1 MLSFSSIQ
9 AQNEAAIWYFGFN
22 AGLDF
27 NSGAPVALTNGMLS
41 TNEGCSTISN
51 SNGQLLFYT
60 DGIRVWD
67 KSHNVMPNGTG
78 LFGNPSSTQS
88 GIIVPKPN
96 NPNLYYIFTV
106 DVEAGPNGLRYSEVD
121 LTLNGGNGDVN
132 ANKNI
137 LLTTPTAEKISA
149 IEHTNGNDIWVIT
162 HEWNSNNFFA
172 YLVTPA
178 GVNTTPITSTVGAFH
193 GGGNTSNAIGNLK
206 FSPNGERL
214 ALAQAYE
221 PNFVEVFDFD
231 TATGLVSNP
240 IFINGIFTENGSDGP
255 YGVEFSPDS
264 NTLYVSD
271 ANYSGNSKIHQFNI
285 TLSNAT
291 DVINSDTILFEG
303 SGTFAGLQLAIDG
316 KIYMSKVDKTF
327 LSVIENPDI
336 LGTGA
341 NYIDEAVSLNGRSA
355 RFGLPPF
362 IQSFFSAGIV
372 VENTC
377 LGAATNFYVNTSN
390 TIDSI
395 LWNFGDGNTSTLENP
410 THNYANTGQYNVN
423 VTTTSGADTITQDR
437 VVTISDV
444 PFANAVS
451 DYILCDDT
459 SNDSIEVFNLQSK
472 NIEILGFQSVTQ
484 FNVSY
489 FPTALDAVNDTNM
502 LANNY
507 SNTTNNQEVFVKI
520 FNVDNSLCYAITSF
534 NLIVSQ
540 VPIANTV
547 ADVFLCD
554 DATQNGQE
562 TINLSLFNDQVLN
575 GQMASSFN
583 ITYHL
588 TQDNAN
594 NNVGALPDVYQ
605 SSNETIFIRI
615 ENTTHVN
622 CYDTSSFNITID
634 DYFAPNQPDN
644 LFLCEND
651 NDGVETFS
659 LSSQDSTILLG
670 SSGTYNV
677 SYHLSQ
683 DDADSNT
690 DAILGNYQNTT
701 SFEEI
706 FARIEKTTNVFCY
719 QTLSFFIDVRPVP
732 VINMQTDW
740 IICSNETL
748 TVSAPAGFDAY
759 LWSTGE
765 TTSTID
771 ITSPGNYTVTVTN
784 NYATVPALS
793 CSSSQSIT
801 VTESDEALINDV
813 AIVDWTINENEIRVF
828 VDGLGDY
835 EYSLDGI
842 TYQDSNLFSGLNTG
856 EYLVYV
862 RDKLGCGVT
871 LEEVFLLFYP
881 YFFTPNNDTV
891 NDFWQIKFSESEPDL
906 KILIF
911 DRYGKLL
918 TPLDPR
924 SRGWDGTFNG
934 KLMPTSDY
942 WFLVKRP
949 SNGKEYRGHF
959 TLRR

>member
-1 MLSFSSIQ
+1 MKFKVLLLLTFLLSFSSIQ

-106 DVEAGPNGLRYSEVD
+106 DDEAGPNGLRYSEVD

-271 ANYSGNSKIHQFNI
+271 ANYSG
-285 TLSNAT
+285 
-291 DVINSDTILFEG
+291 
-303 SGTFAGLQLAIDG
+303 
-316 KIYMSKVDKTF
+316 
-327 LSVIENPDI
+327 
-336 LGTGA
+336 
-341 NYIDEAVSLNGRSA
+341 
-355 RFGLPPF
+355 
-362 IQSFFSAGIV
+362 
-372 VENTC
+372 
-377 LGAATNFYVNTSN
+377 
-390 TIDSI
+390 
-395 LWNFGDGNTSTLENP
+395 
-410 THNYANTGQYNVN
+410 
-423 VTTTSGADTITQDR
+423 
-437 VVTISDV
+437 
-444 PFANAVS
+444 
-451 DYILCDDT
+451 
-459 SNDSIEVFNLQSK
+459 
-472 NIEILGFQSVTQ
+472 
-484 FNVSY
+484 
-489 FPTALDAVNDTNM
+489 
-502 LANNY
+502 
-507 SNTTNNQEVFVKI
+507 
-520 FNVDNSLCYAITSF
+520 
-534 NLIVSQ
+534 
-540 VPIANTV
+540 TV
-547 ADVFLCD
+547 
-554 DATQNGQE
+554 
-562 TINLSLFNDQVLN
+562 
-575 GQMASSFN
+575 
-583 ITYHL
+583 
-588 TQDNAN
+588 
-594 NNVGALPDVYQ
+594 
-605 SSNETIFIRI
+605 
-615 ENTTHVN
+615 
-622 CYDTSSFNITID
+622 
-634 DYFAPNQPDN
+634 
-644 LFLCEND
+644 
-651 NDGVETFS
+651 
-659 LSSQDSTILLG
+659 
-670 SSGTYNV
+670 
-677 SYHLSQ
+677 
-683 DDADSNT
+683 
-690 DAILGNYQNTT
+690 
-701 SFEEI
+701 
-706 FARIEKTTNVFCY
+706 
-719 QTLSFFIDVRPVP
+719 
-732 VINMQTDW
+732 
-740 IICSNETL
+740 
-748 TVSAPAGFDAY
+748 
-759 LWSTGE
+759 
-765 TTSTID
+765 
-771 ITSPGNYTVTVTN
+771 
-784 NYATVPALS
+784 
-793 CSSSQSIT
+793 
-801 VTESDEALINDV
+801 
-813 AIVDWTINENEIRVF
+813 
-828 VDGLGDY
+828 
-835 EYSLDGI
+835 
-842 TYQDSNLFSGLNTG
+842 
-856 EYLVYV
+856 
-862 RDKLGCGVT
+862 
-871 LEEVFLLFYP
+871 EEVFLLFYP

-891 NDFWQIKFSESEPDL
+891 NDFWQIKFSEAEPDL